1 MVMKFV
7 ADINWRKSVISLA
20 NEYVNY
26 VWTPTEKKRYH
37 GYDRE
42 GIAVNTPDYGYES
55 TSYHC
60 GWWQVNQKNK
70 GIPYNWGGCSSLQ
83 DFGKG
88 IMEGKFAGNV
98 PELRSNGS
106 SRECVG
112 VDCSG
117 LVTVCWNTKIRVT
130 TGMIPDIAVPL
141 EVTDIL
147 LPGDLLLLPESH
159 VMIFSNFTDETKTRA
174 QIIDATRSTGKVS
187 IRTAEILDL
196 TNKGYAAYRRIL

>member
-1 MVMKFV
+1 MIKKFI

-26 VWTPTEKKRYH
+26 IWTPTEKNRYH

-42 GIAVNTPDYGYES
+42 GIAVNTTDFGYES

-60 GWWQVNQKNK
+60 GWWQVNQVNK
-70 GIPYNWGGCSSLQ
+70 GIPYNWGGCSSLLA
-83 DFGKG
+83 FGQG

-98 PELRSNGS
+98 PEIRSNGS

-117 LVTVCWNTKIRVT
+117 LVTVCWNTMIRVT

-141 EVTDIL
+141 EATELL
-147 LPGDLLLLPESH
+147 LPGDVLLLPGSH
-159 VMIFSNFTDETKTRA
+159 VMIFSDFTDETKTKA
-174 QIIDATRSTGKVS
+174 LIIDATRSTGKVS
-187 IRTAEILDL
+187 TRTVEILDL
-196 TNKGYAAYRRIL
+196 TNKGYVAYRRIL

>member
-1 MVMKFV
+1 MIKKFI

-26 VWTPTEKKRYH
+26 VWTPTEKNCYH

-42 GIAVNTPDYGYES
+42 GIAVNTPDFCYES

-60 GWWQVNQKNK
+60 GWWQVNQENK
-70 GIPYNWGGCSSLQ
+70 GIPYNWGGYSSLQ
-83 DFGKG
+83 AFGQG

-130 TGMIPDIAVPL
+130 TGTIPDIAAPL
-141 EVTDIL
+141 ETTERL
-147 LPGDLLLLPESH
+147 LPGDVLLLPGSH
-159 VMIFSNFTDETKTRA
+159 VMIFSDFTDETKTKA
-174 QIIDATRSTGKVS
+174 LIIDATRSTGKVS
-187 IRTAEILDL
+187 TRTVEILDL
-196 TNKGYAAYRRIL
+196 TNKGYVAYRRIL